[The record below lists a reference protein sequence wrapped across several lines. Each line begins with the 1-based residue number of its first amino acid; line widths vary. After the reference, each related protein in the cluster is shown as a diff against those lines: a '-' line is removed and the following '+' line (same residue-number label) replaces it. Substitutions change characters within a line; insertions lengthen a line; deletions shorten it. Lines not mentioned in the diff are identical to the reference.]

1 MMDIC
6 TDWKAH
12 LLVEYSK
19 NKFACEVMDGQ
30 VVDDRYRV
38 LDDVIFY
45 KDRIYLVP
53 ESTLKGKILKVC
65 HDSPAAGHQGYFKT
79 YRQIRE
85 RFSWKGLK
93 DNVLKH
99 IRECTTCQQNKSEQ
113 THPARL
119 LQPLPIPE

>member
-19 NKFACEVMDGQ
+19 NKFSCEVLDGQ

-38 LDDVIFY
+38 LGDVIFY

-53 ESTLKGKILKVC
+53 ESTLKGKVLKVC
-65 HDSPAAGHQGYFKT
+65 HDSPIVGHHGFFKT

-93 DNVLKH
+93 DNVPRH
-99 IRECTTCQQNKSEQ
+99 I
-113 THPARL
+113 
-119 LQPLPIPE
+119 

>member
-12 LLVEYSK
+12 LLVKYSK

-30 VVDDRYRV
+30 VIDDRYQV
-38 LDDVIFY
+38 LDDMIFY
-45 KDRIYLVP
+45 KSWIYLVP
-53 ESTLKGKILKVC
+53 ECTLKGKILKVC
-65 HDSPAAGHQGYFKT
+65 HDSPTTGHQGYFKT
-79 YRQIRE
+79 YRKIRE

-93 DNVLKH
+93 DDVLKH

-113 THPARL
+113 AHPAGL
-119 LQPLPIPE
+119 LQPLPILE